1 MGYGREGAGAD
12 SGRTLRRDACGP
24 DRRGHLCFVPTTEA
38 ANNQYSTSSTQ
49 HGHHTQIGCQPQEST
64 GKLEGAMTSADA
76 PRTSEREAVP
86 KFVLRSLARRGE
98 PLPPLDR
105 AYRSP
110 R

>member
-49 HGHHTQIGCQPQEST
+49 HRHHT
-64 GKLEGAMTSADA
+64 
-76 PRTSEREAVP
+76 
-86 KFVLRSLARRGE
+86 
-98 PLPPLDR
+98 LDR
-105 AYRSP
+105 VPTPRIDRQTRRCYDERGRAQDQRERSATATILLSVKVGRGTWKVGP
-110 R
+110 T